1 MSQPSLT
8 LLNCAEFVD
17 LSKLL
22 HGFFKIDTFLF
33 VVTWICQ
40 CCYMYLL
47 ELFHGFIKFVPCISH
62 PLPKKTKL
70 KFDQGFKACWSF
82 CFELKVLNCYITSFR
97 ISQCNV
103 VLQISEG
110 DPLTWVK
117 ISEGDSLTANQGS
130 SSCVKSV
137 VLISNLQ
144 KGNAHY
150 PLTGWRIAI
159 LTICCFCSSKGFH
172 FFIFF
177 SEFSGLE
184 NPIKK
189 NFKRRR

>member
-1 MSQPSLT
+1 MEFCKFWFVKIDQWISLICSMD
-8 LLNCAEFVD
+8 LPKLIYGFSCYMDLPNYYMYYCFVD
-17 LSKLL
+17 FSK
-22 HGFFKIDTFLF
+22 FFL
-33 VVTWICQ
+33 CN
-40 CCYMYLL
+40 
-47 ELFHGFIKFVPCISH
+47 PS
-62 PLPKKTKL
+62 PLPNKIKL
-70 KFDQGFKACWSF
+70 KCDQDFKACWSF

-103 VLQISEG
+103 VLKILEG
-110 DPLTWVK
+110 GPLTWVK

-159 LTICCFCSSKGFH
+159 LTICCFCSSKSFH

-177 SEFSGLE
+177 PEFSGLE

>member
-1 MSQPSLT
+1 MI
-8 LLNCAEFVD
+8 F
-17 LSKLL
+17 SKLL
-22 HGFFKIDTFLF
+22 RRFVKIDS
-33 VVTWICQ
+33 WISLS
-40 CCYMYLL
+40 CYMDLL
-47 ELFHGFIKFVPCISH
+47 NLLHVFIKVAPYISSL
-62 PLPKKTKL
+62 LPNKTKL
-70 KFDQGFKACWSF
+70 KFDQDFKACWSF
-82 CFELKVLNCYITSFR
+82 CFELKVLNCYITSLR

-159 LTICCFCSSKGFH
+159 LTICCFCSSKSFH